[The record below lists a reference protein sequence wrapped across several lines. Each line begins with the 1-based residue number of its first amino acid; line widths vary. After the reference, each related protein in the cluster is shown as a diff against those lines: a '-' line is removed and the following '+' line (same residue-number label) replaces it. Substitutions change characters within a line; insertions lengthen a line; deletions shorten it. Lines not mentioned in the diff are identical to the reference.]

1 MVRVIGSQ
9 ASHPAMRNDKVGNTE
24 ATQRTEALM
33 QDETRDADL
42 ERDLAGDEVV
52 EEPVA
57 TAEAETTESPV
68 ATAVIEPFIG
78 QWNQLVSHTNWEKGR
93 IICDWREALE
103 EAGASS
109 TEYSDEAWSRVV
121 GNVTPQHVGRLRRV
135 YQRFHGTYEQ
145 FPSLHWSHF
154 FAALDWVDAEMW
166 LEGAAQNGWSVSET
180 RRMRQETLGA
190 VATDEDDAEA
200 MAEEMDEDAPVS
212 GSDAE
217 ASEESRAGIS
227 RGGASGEGGTAVA
240 ESDDLGDEEERDDDD
255 DSGVGS
261 ERSESG
267 DSDSMGS
274 SGAVSGGRPFADLP
288 DLPDDLADAFDAFKL
303 AILAH
308 KTTDWDDVRPEQV
321 LASLD
326 ALKKLVT
333 GG

>member
-1 MVRVIGSQ
+1 M
-9 ASHPAMRNDKVGNTE
+9 
-24 ATQRTEALM
+24 EALM
-33 QDETRDADL
+33 PDEMRDARD
-42 ERDLAGDEVV
+42 ERDDERDEVL
-52 EEPVA
+52 EEQMV
-57 TAEAETTESPV
+57 TAEAETEPAVS
-68 ATAVIEPFIG
+68 TAVVEPFIG

-166 LEGAAQNGWSVSET
+166 LEGAAQNSWSVSET

-190 VATDEDDAEA
+190 VATDEDDAESF
-200 MAEEMDEDAPVS
+200 AEEMDEDAPVS
-212 GSDAE
+212 SSDAE
-217 ASEESRAGIS
+217 GSEESMAGIS
-227 RGGASGEGGTAVA
+227 RGANAGEGGTAVA
-240 ESDDLGDEEERDDDD
+240 ESEEDDEHNDDG
-255 DSGVGS
+255 DSGGED
-261 ERSESG
+261 ERSEFG
-267 DSDSMGS
+267 DSEAAGS

-288 DLPDDLADAFDAFKL
+288 ELPDDLADAFDAFKL

-308 KTTDWDDVRPEQV
+308 KTTGWDDVQPEQV

-326 ALKKLVT
+326 ALKKLVS